1 MQRDDLEK
9 ILSETAGFV
18 SLVLGDLML
27 LRGSQRNGTAS
38 VLYYTILYYTIL
50 YYTIF
55 YYILYYSRSTRS

>member
-9 ILSETAGFV
+9 ILSETSGFV

-38 VLYYTILYYTIL
+38 VLYYTIF

-55 YYILYYSRSTRS
+55 CYILYYSRSTRS